1 MLAVIGRVSNPFAR
15 ALLALTLIPY
25 LQIFED
31 GNKRLGR
38 MLANALLVH
47 SEGRGFSLR
56 KTNARQLALAY
67 LGFYEFNSIDDLAK
81 ILVAELAG

>member
-1 MLAVIGRVSNPFAR
+1 
-15 ALLALTLIPY
+15 
-25 LQIFED
+25 
-31 GNKRLGR
+31 